1 LSALNGQRSGLTPH
15 THLGDEYG
23 TVGSYIVKQGD
34 NEAKTYNAGESW
46 HVPAGVVHESK
57 NAAPITKTMNA
68 FIVEKDKPLIR
79 LGDPRFGGE
88 SRPTHTRT
96 KSFKEDRRALSRH
109 ALGRS
114 ILNMGIDG
122 PFVFRRAVS
131 FTARKWPSG
140 AAWLGSELFLRL
152 CLSKDGA
159 AQQRPAVHG

>member
-1 LSALNGQRSGLTPH
+1 LSLSAALRLPVSGQPDKEFVFVSIEWPAERVTPPH

-57 NAAPITKTMNA
+57 NAAPITKTMNT

-114 ILNMGIDG
+114 ILNIGIDG
-122 PFVFRRAVS
+122 PFVFRRGCLVYRAEMAVRRGVAG
-131 FTARKWPSG
+131 F
-140 AAWLGSELFLRL
+140 
-152 CLSKDGA
+152 
-159 AQQRPAVHG
+159 